1 MTSLGTFSCT
11 VPASHQASKIR
22 LVWLAGPA
30 RQAGSADAKSPSG
43 PGCTHAPPPP
53 RCSRACKGRGERVG
67 FGAPPVSR
75 RGSSCCKLFV
85 AGGCALTRRTLPS
98 PDRRSSLPHF
108 IASPPVGSVH
118 QRALSQN
125 GDAYHG
131 SIIYCGF
138 LLDKEDVQNH
148 AKTTWHKR
156 LTLCFNG
163 ERLFR
168 CRNCDFSSCY
178 PIELRAHA
186 KETGHKEFLSKE
198 HYDRLELPATETP
211 QKSKIVGSSGSGLRT
226 VKKAAKISAH
236 EQWSPIPFMLLDDE
250 EARELFADD
259 IARNHKEDKV
269 ETDSVTYSGVFIV
282 RSLDA
287 MVTRECLNVYASP
300 NGLISGPLL
309 LFCEGKLLADCSLGG
324 SSGCLIP
331 SEVIKVDAIEMKS
344 KIDFVL
350 VVEKDT
356 IFHFLCDHDFHKR
369 NNCVLITGRGQAGI
383 STRIMLRKLW
393 SVFPGIPFLCLVDS
407 NIGGANIFCTYR
419 FGSEANAHDSLFLT
433 VPELEFIGLD
443 INDIPAEKRTALSD
457 DGKDKDLRDLT
468 NLMSKKYTYDAVTF
482 RTNLKSMNELRSKAD
497 IEILMKDKNL
507 EQYILEKIAKRNKG
521 TQAKNEEEIRS
532 AEEELRELKL
542 SR

>member
-1 MTSLGTFSCT
+1 MEM
-11 VPASHQASKIR
+11 PIM
-22 LVWLAGPA
+22 
-30 RQAGSADAKSPSG
+30 D
-43 PGCTHAPPPP
+43 
-53 RCSRACKGRGERVG
+53 
-67 FGAPPVSR
+67 
-75 RGSSCCKLFV
+75 
-85 AGGCALTRRTLPS
+85 
-98 PDRRSSLPHF
+98 
-108 IASPPVGSVH
+108 
-118 QRALSQN
+118 LSYVCE
-125 GDAYHG
+125 D
-131 SIIYCGF
+131 CGF

-163 ERLFR
+163 ERLFH

-178 PIELRAHA
+178 PIELRSHA

-211 QKSKIVGSSGSGLRT
+211 QKIVGSSGSGLWT

-259 IARNHKEDKV
+259 IAHNHKEDKV

-287 MVTRECLNVYASP
+287 MVMFNADKMNELREKYVIAEGVSSRIALERVQLVLANWNKGIPFCLFSRGANSYKYDEYLKQVTRECLNVYASP

-331 SEVIKVDAIEMKS
+331 NKRTALSDDGKDKDLRDLTNLMSKKYTYDAVTFRTNLK
-344 KIDFVL
+344 
-350 VVEKDT
+350 
-356 IFHFLCDHDFHKR
+356 
-369 NNCVLITGRGQAGI
+369 N
-383 STRIMLRKLW
+383 
-393 SVFPGIPFLCLVDS
+393 
-407 NIGGANIFCTYR
+407 
-419 FGSEANAHDSLFLT
+419 
-433 VPELEFIGLD
+433 
-443 INDIPAEKRTALSD
+443 KRTALSD

-521 TQAKNEEEIRS
+521 TQAKNEEEIRF